1 MPAVI
6 AWACRT
12 PRRLV
17 AVLAVPVLVIILGA
31 NLWSRQSGDSAASSA
46 RAAAAAS
53 GAQVPDATPFVTAA
67 VKFVNVWGR
76 LAPGQTAAQWHD
88 AVRSLATP
96 DLAMKLDRTDTSSLE
111 GTAATGKPAVRFV
124 AQSSAL
130 IAVPMSNGR
139 TVVVTVVNGQ
149 GQNWLVD
156 DVEPDVGN

>member
-17 AVLAVPVLVIILGA
+17 AVLAVPLLVIILGA
-31 NLWSRQSGDSAASSA
+31 SLWSRQSGDSAASSA
-46 RAAAAAS
+46 QAAAAAS

-96 DLAMKLDRTDTSSLE
+96 ELASALDQTDPQSLS
-111 GTAATGKPAVRFV
+111 GGNATGKPTVRYV
-124 AQSSAL
+124 TATDAI
-130 IAVPMSNGR
+130 IAVPMSDGKN
-139 TVVVTVVNGQ
+139 VVVSIIASDGKT
-149 GQNWLVD
+149 WLVRD
-156 DVEPDVGN
+156 IEPDTGN